1 LKKSQLTITREGLRG
16 IITGYTREAGVR
28 QLERELAH
36 LCRRAAILITEQG
49 QKKVKVTPENLPD
62 LIGKQKFRY
71 EKASAQDQ
79 IGVATGLAWTFA
91 GGDTLMIEV
100 NIMPGNGHLEL
111 TGQLGDV
118 MKESA
123 RAALSYIR
131 TRASSLG
138 IGEDFGTKT
147 DIHIHVPAG
156 ATPKDGPS
164 AGITLATA
172 LASALSGKAVRRNVA
187 MTGEIT
193 LRGRILP
200 IGGLKEKVIAAHRAG
215 IDTVLVPLEN
225 QRDANDIPATVLDK
239 VKLVFVDTMD
249 EVFAQALLSSG
260 TDAPAPHAPAP
271 PQHHKS

>member
-1 LKKSQLTITREGLRG
+1 
-16 IITGYTREAGVR
+16 VR

-36 LCRRAAILITEQG
+36 LCRRTAILITEQG
-49 QKKVKVTPENLPD
+49 KKKVKVTPDLLPD
-62 LIGKQKFRY
+62 LIGKPKFRY
-71 EKASAQDQ
+71 EKAAEQDQ

-131 TRASSLG
+131 TRAASLG
-138 IGEDFGTKT
+138 IAEDFGAKT

-172 LASALSGKAVRRNVA
+172 LASALSGKPVRRNVA

-225 QRDANDIPATVLDK
+225 QRDASEIPATVLSS
-239 VKLVFVDTMD
+239 VKLIYVDQMD
-249 EVFAQALLSSG
+249 EVFAQALAG
-260 TDAPAPHAPAP
+260 PVHAKPGPAGSNPP
-271 PQHHKS
+271 PQHHLS

>member
-1 LKKSQLTITREGLRG
+1 
-16 IITGYTREAGVR
+16 
-28 QLERELAH
+28 
-36 LCRRAAILITEQG
+36 
-49 QKKVKVTPENLPD
+49 
-62 LIGKQKFRY
+62 
-71 EKASAQDQ
+71 
-79 IGVATGLAWTFA
+79 
-91 GGDTLMIEV
+91 
-100 NIMPGNGHLEL
+100 
-111 TGQLGDV
+111 
-118 MKESA
+118 
-123 RAALSYIR
+123 
-131 TRASSLG
+131 
-138 IGEDFGTKT
+138 
-147 DIHIHVPAG
+147 
-156 ATPKDGPS
+156 
-164 AGITLATA
+164 
-172 LASALSGKAVRRNVA
+172 